1 MEVQIYSL
9 FSADFDSHHT
19 QRSTHLPD
27 GSMTLLFPMTIRA
40 NTVEKPNQ
48 RAQNQGVSL

>member
-1 MEVQIYSL
+1 MDVELYSL

-27 GSMTLLFPMTIRA
+27 GSMTLIFPMTIRA
-40 NTVEKPNQ
+40 NTVEKSTI
-48 RAQNQGVSL
+48 RAQNQRVSL